1 MKISE
6 RFARHHEAEKHELDL
21 DALAEDFENMRY
33 PDGLALIQ
41 RLREAEAEVGVQHR
55 GWVEA
60 EEAQHRL
67 HEALREAEAAIA
79 NHQTLTTAEQTV
91 RVLRERIAQLE
102 RVREAAS
109 QFIEMVDRVNERP
122 RREGVEM
129 RAVAAQG
136 ALRAA
141 LEL

>member
-1 MKISE
+1 MGEERQVKISE
-6 RFARHHEAEKHELDL
+6 RFARRHEAEKHELDL
-21 DALAEDFENMRY
+21 DALEHDAQLGYGDTHLWMEAES
-33 PDGLALIQ
+33 LHALIQ
-41 RLREAEAEVGVQHR
+41 RLRG
-55 GWVEA
+55 VEA
-60 EEAQHRL
+60 QNAKLNQAFKDRSL
-67 HEALREAEAAIA
+67 WPDVIDD
-79 NHQTLTTAEQTV
+79 LTH
-91 RVLRERIAQLE
+91 RIAALE
-102 RVREAAS
+102 RVREAAT